1 MFVTKQTILHLAAT
15 AELDYR
21 TVHRVVLE
29 GGKPRSSATQKAL
42 VSALVAYKLKPL
54 ADVLARE
61 GRIPVSL
68 ITEWQKKHTPKE
80 AR

>member
-1 MFVTKQTILHLAAT
+1 MFITKQTILMLAAT

-29 GGKPRSSATQKAL
+29 GGKPRSATTRKAL
-42 VSALVAYKLKPL
+42 AAALVAYKLKPI
-54 ADVLARE
+54 ADTLTKE
-61 GRIPVSL
+61 GRIPL
-68 ITEWQKKHTPKE
+68 TFINAWQTKHAPKE